1 MSKVK
6 IENSIWFVLGEGFKI
21 YLKNFTQFTR
31 YMLFPVFGQIVG
43 IALIF
48 GLSGWYGLN
57 LPIWAEENLFFQDY
71 NNIIITLLLITAP
84 GFILFLKA
92 FWDFMVAYGALN
104 SMADA
109 VLTTGRLYDL
119 DAHTKVI
126 TNRAPQFIGLLITI
140 SILALIGINPLFWII
155 GAIAFVYFILV
166 FQVFTLE
173 ENPAVI
179 ECFKKSFNLIK
190 GDFAR
195 TFVILFIL
203 AVITYYLLSIGT
215 TVLLQ
220 AIRLHDVFLAG
231 IQSWTSTLQLDTINE
246 MRISFRLQPLTPVS
260 LALNV
265 LKSSILFIVA
275 GLSLPLRSICWT
287 LWYRN
292 LGIVKAEKPKKSK
305 KG

>member
-6 IENSIWFVLGEGFKI
+6 IENSVWFVLGEGFKI

-31 YMLFPVFGQIVG
+31 YMLFPVFGQVIG
-43 IALIF
+43 ISLIF
-48 GLSGWYGLN
+48 YLSGWFGLN
-57 LPIWAEENLFFQDY
+57 VPAWAEENLFFQNY
-71 NNIIITLLLITAP
+71 NNIILTLLLITAP
-84 GFILFLKA
+84 GFVLFLKA

-104 SMADA
+104 SMANA
-109 VLTTGRLYDL
+109 VLTTGKLYDL

-126 TNRAPQFIGLLITI
+126 TNRAPQFVGLLITI

-155 GAIAFVYFILV
+155 GAIAFVYFILI

-173 ENPAVI
+173 ENPTVI
-179 ECFKKSFNLIK
+179 DCFRKSFNLIK

-203 AVITYYLLSIGT
+203 ATITYYLLSIGT

-220 AIRLHDVFLAG
+220 AIRLHDVILMG
-231 IQSWTSTLQLDTINE
+231 IQGWTSTLQLDTINDTL
-246 MRISFRLQPLTPVS
+246 ISFKLQPLTPAS
-260 LALNV
+260 LALETF
-265 LKSSILFIVA
+265 KSSILCIVA

-287 LWYRN
+287 LWYKN
-292 LGIVKAEKPKKSK
+292 LEIVKAEKPKKSK